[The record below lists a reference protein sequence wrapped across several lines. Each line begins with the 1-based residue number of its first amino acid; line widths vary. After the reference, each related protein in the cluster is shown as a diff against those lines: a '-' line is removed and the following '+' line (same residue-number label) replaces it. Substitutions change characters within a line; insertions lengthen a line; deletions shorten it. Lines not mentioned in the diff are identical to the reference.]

1 MQTVIT
7 LVLTSGVA
15 AAVAYGLWGKRN
27 APGAVYLLLILVAC
41 AEWCLTSAL
50 EYVAGSLEV
59 RVWASKLQYI
69 GIHTIPV
76 LYLLFAIDLKHKSR
90 SLTSVF
96 RAMLWVL
103 PVITI
108 LLAFTNEL
116 HGYIWSGFTPVE
128 EGTRL
133 VYQYGAWFWIAVA
146 YSYLLLLI
154 GSIHLVDAVFRIL
167 KLRLS
172 QIYILFFAIATPWMA
187 SVLYVTRLFPIP
199 GVDPTPFAF
208 SVTAVLF
215 AFVIYR
221 YQLFDI
227 TPVARDRLV
236 DTLRDPVIVLDQQ
249 AQVFDINPAAQR
261 LLQIERK
268 EAIGEK
274 AVNILAQ
281 WPILQQRF
289 TTPSEASTE
298 IRILPDIHERWYD
311 SQVTPLRDR
320 KGRRNGWLIVLHDI
334 TEQRKSQAD
343 AARLAAVIEQAQE
356 TIVITDLNGNI
367 QYANPYFE
375 QTTGYRQQEALG
387 QNPRILKSG
396 HQPRRFY
403 KTLWDTILSGKTW
416 KGTLI
421 NKRKDGSQYHES
433 ATIFP
438 IKSSN
443 GIITHYAAV
452 KRDITAQVAAEA
464 SMADFSNKL
473 TALHEVSLELS
484 QADSIDEMCRL
495 AILAGRIKLGFD
507 RMGLW
512 FVDPH
517 QPDYLCGT
525 YAVDENGVV
534 RDEHDARILMPADPA
549 YDLLQTQK
557 ARVYYQESRFL
568 RNGKGEVVGE
578 GSFAVSSLWDGSKV
592 LGFINA
598 DNLLSKEPITEHQRE
613 LLNLYAQMIGN
624 LTSRI
629 RAEKVISTSEQRYRI
644 FARQQLLLNE
654 ITRAA
659 IEQED
664 VQKMLQILAD
674 RMKELF
680 KANAC
685 YLTLWDDVNRRVI
698 PAAASGQLRDAY
710 LTQVN
715 QPQSDEPTFTATV
728 LATGQPIVVPD
739 IHNTPFLS
747 PRLADQFPS
756 RSQLALPLIV
766 NNQKIGAVL
775 IAYDQEHE
783 FSTSEISLGE
793 QAARQIALAVFKTML
808 LEEARKRATEA
819 DTLRQAGAV
828 VVSSLDQEKT
838 IERILNEL
846 NKVIPYDSAA
856 VLLPRGDELEIVG
869 AVGFSDLK
877 EVIGLRFA
885 LTEDSPNAIVF
896 ERRKPYIIKDAPAIY
911 DSYRHPPH
919 DRIRGWMGVPLL
931 VRDRL
936 VGMISLDS
944 HQVDTFTEE
953 HARLATAFAD
963 QVAIALDNAR
973 LFEETQRLAITDSL
987 TEVYNRRYLMELA
1000 LYEFQRSRRYN
1011 KPLSM
1016 IMLDIDHFKAV
1027 NDTYG
1032 HLVGDLTLQTVA
1044 RRCRKQLRQSDVI
1057 GRFGG
1062 EEFIILLPETEAE
1075 VKGTSAQELTIEIPA
1090 EIVAHRLREAFEKEK
1105 IKSEWV
1111 EFQITI
1117 SLGVAGLDDNCKDID
1132 ELIDRADQAMYM
1144 AKNLGRNRVIVWSGK
1159 SKD

>member
-1 MQTVIT
+1 MI
-7 LVLTSGVA
+7 SGIA
-15 AAVAYGLWGKRN
+15 TAVAYGLWGKRST
-27 APGAVYLLLILVAC
+27 PGAVYLLLILVAC
-41 AEWCLTSAL
+41 VEWCLTSAL
-50 EYVAGSLEV
+50 EYASISLEAK
-59 RVWASKLQYI
+59 VWASKLQYI
-69 GIHTIPV
+69 GIHSLPT
-76 LYLLFAIDLKHKSR
+76 LYLLFAIDLQQKSR
-90 SLTSVF
+90 RLTPVF
-96 RAMLWVL
+96 RAILWL
-103 PVITI
+103 MPVTTI
-108 LLAFTNEL
+108 LLAFTNDL
-116 HGYIWSGFTPVE
+116 HGLIWTGFTPVE
-128 EGTRL
+128 EGARL
-133 VYQYGAWFWIAVA
+133 IYHYGEWFWLAVV

-154 GSIHLVDAVFRIL
+154 GSILLVDAVLRVL
-167 KLRLS
+167 KLRWS
-172 QIYILFFAIATPWMA
+172 QISVMLFAIIAPWMA
-187 SVLYVTRLFPIP
+187 SVLYVTKLFPIP

-208 SVTAVLF
+208 SLTGVLF

-227 TPVARDRLV
+227 TPIARDRLV

-261 LLQIERK
+261 LLKIERK
-268 EAIGEK
+268 EAIGKK
-274 AVNILAQ
+274 AANILSH
-281 WPILQQRF
+281 WPVLQQRF
-289 TTPSEASTE
+289 KTPAEASTE
-298 IRILPDIHERWYD
+298 IRVLPDIHDRWYD

-367 QYANPYFE
+367 QYTNPYFE
-375 QTTGYRQQEALG
+375 QTTGYRQKEALG

-396 HQPRRFY
+396 HQPHRFY
-403 KTLWDTILSGKTW
+403 KSLWETILSGKTW

-421 NKRKDGSQYHES
+421 NKRKDGLQYHEF

-443 GIITHYAAV
+443 GTITNFAAV

-464 SMADFSNKL
+464 SLADFSNKL
-473 TALHEVSLELS
+473 TVLHEVSLELS

-507 RMGLW
+507 RLGLW

-517 QPDYLCGT
+517 QPDYLRGSFG
-525 YAVDENGVV
+525 VDENGVV
-534 RDEHDARILMPADPA
+534 CDEHDARILMPADPA

-557 ARVYYQESRFL
+557 ARIYFQESRFL
-568 RNGKGEVVGE
+568 RNGKGEIVGE
-578 GSFAVSSLWDGSKV
+578 GSFAVSSLWDGSRV
-592 LGFINA
+592 LGFIAA
-598 DNLLSKEPITEHQRE
+598 DNLLSKAPITEHQRE

-624 LTSRI
+624 LTSRM
-629 RAEKVISTSEQRYRI
+629 RAEKVISVSEQKYRI

-664 VQKMLQILAD
+664 VHQMLQILSD
-674 RMKELF
+674 RMTELF
-680 KANAC
+680 KADAC
-685 YLTLWDDVNRRVI
+685 YLTLWDDVNRRVM
-698 PAAASGQLRDAY
+698 PGAASGELRDTY
-710 LTQVN
+710 LTKVSR
-715 QPQSDEPTFTATV
+715 PEPGEPTFTAAV
-728 LATGQPIVVPD
+728 LSTGQPLAVSDV
-739 IHNTPFLS
+739 HNTPFLS
-747 PRLADQFPS
+747 PRLAAQFPS

-775 IAYDQEHE
+775 IAYNQEHE

-793 QAARQIALAVFKTML
+793 QAARQIALAVFKTRL
-808 LEEARKRATEA
+808 LQEARQRATEA

-828 VVSSLDQEKT
+828 VVSTLNQEET

-846 NKVIPYDSAA
+846 KKVIPYDSAA

-869 AVGFSDLK
+869 AVGFPDPN
-877 EVIGLRFA
+877 EVIGLRFP
-885 LTEDSPNAIVF
+885 LTADTPNAVVF
-896 ERRKPYIIKDAPAIY
+896 ERRKPYIIKDAPAVY
-911 DSYRHPPH
+911 EAFRHPPH
-919 DRIRGWMGVPLL
+919 DHIRGWMGVPLL

-987 TEVYNRRYLMELA
+987 TEVYNRRFFMELA
-1000 LYEFQRSRRYN
+1000 RNEFQRSRRYN

-1016 IMLDIDHFKAV
+1016 IMLDIDHFKTV

-1032 HLVGDLTLQTVA
+1032 HLVGDLTLQTVT

-1062 EEFIILLPETEAE
+1062 EEFIILLPETEAA
-1075 VKGTSAQELTIEIPA
+1075 VKGIDAQDLTLSIPA
-1090 EIVAHRLREAFEKEK
+1090 EVVAHRLRETFEKEK

-1117 SLGVAGLDDNCKDID
+1117 SLGVAGMDETCKNV
-1132 ELIDRADQAMYM
+1132 ETLIDRADQAMYL
-1144 AKNLGRNRVIVWSGK
+1144 AKNRGRNRVFVWSEK
-1159 SKD
+1159 T